1 MAHKKSALVSRVE
14 QADMS
19 KKVNVL
25 DLSSDQDLTIGL
37 MNLLAIEDMAPN
49 SQIAKMVCGLRQ
61 KLMQPIVDKAVVTG
75 DVWSIL
81 ERMLTGVVAQMKIAS
96 NAQKCGDKVAA
107 YAAYNQAYEQYA
119 LFWGLVMFGT
129 DAVADVELV

>member
-14 QADMS
+14 QVDMS

-37 MNLLAIEDMAPN
+37 MNLLAIEDMVPN
-49 SQIAKMVCGLRQ
+49 SQIAKMVRGLRQ

-75 DVWSIL
+75 DVWQVL
-81 ERMLTGVVAQMKIAS
+81 EKMLLSVKVQIKIAE
-96 NAQKCGDKVAA
+96 NAQKNGDNASA

-129 DAVADVELV
+129 DAVADV